1 MGNWLILAL
10 LVAHPAAALTVVID
24 PGHGGSNCG
33 AVGPGPQKP
42 IEKRVTL
49 AVAQALRRELERR
62 GAHVVMT
69 RERDAYLT
77 LGERVRRANG
87 ARADLF
93 LSIHANASLDHS
105 RRGVETFVASRELV
119 DVRAA
124 TTARG
129 AHDPAYAMALRA
141 QVRFIAGESARL
153 ARAVQTRLAATRPGD
168 RGVRQAPYDVL
179 DGVQVPAVLV
189 EVGFVDHASEGLELA
204 RREVQ
209 RAIARALADGVVDF
223 SGEPAATVARR

>member
-105 RRGVETFVASRELV
+105 RRGVETSLAGFSSTTPSR
-119 DVRAA
+119 
-124 TTARG
+124 
-129 AHDPAYAMALRA
+129 
-141 QVRFIAGESARL
+141 
-153 ARAVQTRLAATRPGD
+153 TRN
-168 RGVRQAPYDVL
+168 
-179 DGVQVPAVLV
+179 
-189 EVGFVDHASEGLELA
+189 
-204 RREVQ
+204 
-209 RAIARALADGVVDF
+209 
-223 SGEPAATVARR
+223 